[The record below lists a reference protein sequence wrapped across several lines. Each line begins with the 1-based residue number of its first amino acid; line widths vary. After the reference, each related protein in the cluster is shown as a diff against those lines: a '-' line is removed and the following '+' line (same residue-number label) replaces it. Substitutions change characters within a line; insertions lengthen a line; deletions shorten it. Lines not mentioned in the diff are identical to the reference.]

1 MELQHFFAK
10 EIVAPSHKKLEH
22 LFVVKSGKL
31 QLVDDRNNLVAVYEA
46 GMTIGASEILGNKPL
61 QGNLMA
67 MRPSTVLALDKDLLL
82 AELDGIA
89 DHVRL
94 FFSSISDSI
103 ARRAANI

>member
-10 EIVAPSHKKLEH
+10 EVVAPSHKKLEH

-31 QLVDDRNNLVAVYEA
+31 KLVDDRNNLIAIYEA
-46 GMTIGASEILGNKPL
+46 GMTIGAGEILSNSVLKGS
-61 QGNLMA
+61 LMA
-67 MRPSTVLALDKDLLL
+67 MRPSTVLALEKDFLL